1 MPASRTK
8 IGARIGALLGFFS
21 CGLFSCGLPPEVGQ
35 LQKTVAE
42 LQAQRQKDRET
53 VQQLDL
59 DLRRAQFEVDWLAE
73 QTPACKY
80 REYGQRLKDSCEQG
94 RCDPGNTTSALSK
107 LKDLPGSYVVM
118 RLRPDL
124 GANGLNNSHIS
135 QIVELLLGRTARP
148 TTRLLLLVMPPA
160 NGRDP
165 QGQAQQASQVAT
177 ELRDTI
183 RQKIAHS
190 RDFGWATPTV
200 VGCTAETKK
209 IFYQFSSLYSAQL
222 LRSKTVVEKEPRP
235 EDSLMVI
242 LFRLDCFSPGTGS
255 APIAP
260 GGAGGPGGP
269 AGPGGSVGPGGPA
282 GPGGGAQAPAGA
294 PGPAPAAGAP
304 AS

>member
-1 MPASRTK
+1 M
-8 IGARIGALLGFFS
+8 GACIGALLG
-21 CGLFSCGLPPEVGQ
+21 LLSCGLPPEIGQ
-35 LQKTVAE
+35 LQKTITE
-42 LQAQRQKDRET
+42 LQAQREKDREA

-118 RLRPDL
+118 RLRPDQ
-124 GANGLNNSHIS
+124 GVNGLTRGHQN

-165 QGQAQQASQVAT
+165 QGQAQQASQLAT
-177 ELRDTI
+177 DLRDSI

-209 IFYQFSSLYSAQL
+209 IFYQFSALYSAQL
-222 LRSKTVVEKEPRP
+222 IKNKTPLEKEPRP
-235 EDSLMVI
+235 EESMMVI

-260 GGAGGPGGP
+260 G
-269 AGPGGSVGPGGPA
+269 S
-282 GPGGGAQAPAGA
+282 GGAPDAPPAPAPSGAPVGAGA
-294 PGPAPAAGAP
+294 PGAANGPAPT